1 MREGAGAMSKL
12 SLIIT
17 ALSLLIF
24 ISLFALAVY
33 AGLEDW
39 SWLALGLITLAMAA
53 LKAVN
58 RARLNPLP
66 TGEDEDKKTTE
77 PARRSDAAISFKDRL
92 IRLVASFIYNVPVF
106 LITASLAY
114 GLGHL
119 IKRATS

>member
-1 MREGAGAMSKL
+1 MSKL

-24 ISLFALAVY
+24 ISLFALGVY
-33 AGLEDW
+33 AGFEGW

-53 LKAVN
+53 LKAFN

-66 TGEDEDKKTTE
+66 TGEDEDNKTTN
-77 PARRSDAAISFKDRL
+77 PARIRGTTITLKDRL
-92 IRLVASFIYNVPVF
+92 IRFLGSFIYNVPVF

-119 IKRATS
+119 IKRATT